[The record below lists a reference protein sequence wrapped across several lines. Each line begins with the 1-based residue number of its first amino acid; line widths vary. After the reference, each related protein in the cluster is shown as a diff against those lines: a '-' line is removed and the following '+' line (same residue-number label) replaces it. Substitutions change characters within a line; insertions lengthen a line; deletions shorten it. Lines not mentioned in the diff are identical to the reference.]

1 MTARA
6 LLLAFAS
13 TLVCAASAWAQEPP
27 TPGAGAPDLVVPPRN
42 PPPVPGMPVETQD
55 GLPPPP
61 PAIPEIWAPAP
72 TDDQGR
78 SAYGL
83 FLAGRLAAARGDA
96 ADGAVYMRRTLMLTP
111 EQPAVRDQAFA
122 ANIIGGDL
130 GFAARITPEGKDVPA
145 LVTEAGRL
153 VSVVGLLDRG
163 DARAAL
169 AQVDARPIG
178 RPHQRA
184 GRLLTPW
191 LAAIVGDWDRA
202 LTPVTGLG
210 PDTTALFQRAD
221 RARLLERRRRHDEA
235 EAEWQAVVRSPLGR
249 RLFALDYGV
258 FLERRGRR
266 ADAVAFYDQAVSD
279 GVGDDRIPAARARA
293 AGRGR
298 PPAQIELVQ
307 GAADALGAA
316 ALQASS
322 EGQYESAAVYLRL
335 SQDLSPS
342 DLTLLNLGDA
352 LISAGLET
360 AGRDVLAGVTTAEPS
375 IYAAAQLA
383 IGQSL
388 VRDGQEEAALTPL
401 QAAAAAA
408 PGSPVAAVTLAERLS
423 ELGRHEEALAAV
435 SDAAFAGAP
444 LPPEALQA
452 RAVALRALGR
462 QPEAEIALQGVL
474 AVDPDNTEA
483 LSLLGALWLDAGRVQ
498 EGAALIARAAE
509 ASPDDADV
517 QGALGWSQY
526 RQGLFDQAVTT
537 LEAVVDAQ
545 PADAVVNDHLGDA
558 YWQVG
563 RRREAR
569 FQWSRALTLMPGAA
583 LAASLRR
590 KLEVGLPEPATGGT

>member
-1 MTARA
+1 MTTRA
-6 LLLAFAS
+6 LLLAFVSALAF
-13 TLVCAASAWAQEPP
+13 TGPAAAQDPA
-27 TPGAGAPDLVVPPRN
+27 PGVGAPDLSPPE
-42 PPPVPGMPVETQD
+42 VQD
-55 GLPPPP
+55 QPRPRPALIDEEAP
-61 PAIPEIWAPAP
+61 PAIPEIWEPAP
-72 TDDQGR
+72 VDDQGR

-96 ADGAVYMRRTLMLTP
+96 GEGAVYLRRALMLTP

-122 ANIIGGDL
+122 TNLLGGDL
-130 GFAARITPEGKDVPA
+130 AFAARVTPEGEDVPA

-153 VSVVGLLDRG
+153 VSVVGIADRG
-163 DARAAL
+163 DPRAAL
-169 AQVDARPIG
+169 AILDARPIG

-191 LAAIVGDWDRA
+191 LAALSGDWDRA
-202 LTPVTGLG
+202 LAPVTGLG

-221 RARLLERRRRHDEA
+221 RARLLERRRRHEEA
-235 EAEWQAVVRSPLGR
+235 EAEWLVVLRSSLGR
-249 RLFALDYGV
+249 RLFSLDYGL

-266 ADAVAFYDQAVSD
+266 QEAVTHYDQAVAQ
-279 GVGDDRIPAARARA
+279 GVTDDRLAPARARA
-293 AGRGR
+293 AERSR
-298 PPAQIELVQ
+298 APAQVELRQ
-307 GAADALGAA
+307 GAADALSAA

-322 EGQYESAAVYLRL
+322 EGQHESAAVYLRL
-335 SQDLSPS
+335 AQDLAPS

-352 LISAGLET
+352 LIAAGLEGP
-360 AGRDVLAGVTTAEPS
+360 GRDVLAGVTPADAGT
-375 IYAAAQLA
+375 YAAAQLA

-388 VRDGQEEAALTPL
+388 EREGEVDAALAPL
-401 QAAAAAA
+401 RRAASASQ
-408 PGSPVAAVTLAERLS
+408 GSPVASVALAERLS

-435 SDAAFAGAP
+435 SDAAFRGT
-444 LPPEALQA
+444 LVPPEALRV

-462 QPEAEIALQGVL
+462 ETEAETALEGVL
-474 AVDPDNTEA
+474 AVKPDDPEA

-509 ASPDDADV
+509 ASPDDAEV

-583 LAASLRR
+583 LEASLRR
-590 KLEVGLPEPATGGT
+590 KLEVGLTEPATGGT